1 MEVENNDQRPSFKA
15 LLLACQVCEMTFD
28 NKELITHLFSLGRQ
42 KMLGVPLMRE
52 RLDMDTLELVRLV
65 PSKANFNQKY
75 VKTKT
80 KLL

>member
-1 MEVENNDQRPSFKA
+1 MGELLFK
-15 LLLACQVCEMTFD
+15 
-28 NKELITHLFSLGRQ
+28 
-42 KMLGVPLMRE
+42 E
-52 RLDMDTLELVRLV
+52 RLDMDTLEAANLV

>member
-1 MEVENNDQRPSFKA
+1 MKINIFLV
-15 LLLACQVCEMTFD
+15 MW
-28 NKELITHLFSLGRQ
+28 Q

-65 PSKANFNQKY
+65 PSKVNFNQKY